1 MGSQVQEE
9 FAQAAAGRRLEKR
22 VAGLTVGKAVR
33 GGAVARD
40 GDRVVAA
47 LFPLP
52 AHPHPAA
59 VLVQVL
65 RANAARHRPSG
76 CELLLD
82 GILAR
87 DNAVLGDAVL
97 GVVLDGVERLLLVE
111 GVVADELRVL
121 SAVPRVLQLL
131 PASRG
136 GSEWGA
142 GARPGQG
149 QGAHAW

>member
-9 FAQAAAGRRLEKR
+9 FAQAAAGRLEKR
-22 VAGLTVGKAVR
+22 VAALTIGKAVR

-47 LFPLP
+47 HLPFP

-59 VLVQVL
+59 VLVQML
-65 RANAARHRPSG
+65 RANAARHRASG

-82 GILAR
+82 GRLAR
-87 DNAVLGDAVL
+87 DDTVLGDAVL

-121 SAVPRVLQLL
+121 GAVPRVLQLL
-131 PASRG
+131 PACLLYTSPSPRDATLSRMP
-136 GSEWGA
+136 SSA
-142 GARPGQG
+142 
-149 QGAHAW
+149 